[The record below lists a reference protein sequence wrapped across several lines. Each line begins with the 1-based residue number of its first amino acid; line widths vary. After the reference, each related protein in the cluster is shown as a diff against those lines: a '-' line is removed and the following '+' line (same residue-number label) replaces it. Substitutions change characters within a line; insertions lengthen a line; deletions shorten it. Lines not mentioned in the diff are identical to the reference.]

1 MCIDFYLLK
10 KSVSFSDKS
19 PRFLSRMYSLLP
31 CSLWICVT
39 FSELKLQGH
48 INLKVSSAH
57 WVIFR
62 IQESHCLL
70 VLWTPVRDW
79 WQCTSLDWMLDSSS
93 AQKTVNMAI
102 AWSMYFSFFIF
113 LSARWKCGINVE
125 EVIMPQSYFRHP

>member
-1 MCIDFYLLK
+1 MFIDFYLLK
-10 KSVSFSDKS
+10 KMFISDNS
-19 PRFLSRMYSLLP
+19 PRFFSRMCSLFP

-79 WQCTSLDWMLDSSS
+79 WQCTSLDWMRDSPS
-93 AQKTVNMAI
+93 AQKTVNMAM
-102 AWSMYFSFFIF
+102 AWSMCFSFFYFFKCTMEVWNKCRGSNHATVIF
-113 LSARWKCGINVE
+113 
-125 EVIMPQSYFRHP
+125 

>member
-10 KSVSFSDKS
+10 KMFISLTTHLGSALECALYSHVPFGSVSHFQDWSCKDNN
-19 PRFLSRMYSLLP
+19 F
-31 CSLWICVT
+31 
-39 FSELKLQGH
+39 
-48 INLKVSSAH
+48 KVSSAH

-70 VLWTPVRDW
+70 VLWTPVKDW
-79 WQCTSLDWMLDSSS
+79 WQRTSLDWIPDSPS
-93 AQKTVNMAI
+93 AQKTVNMAM

-125 EVIMPQSYFRHP
+125 EVITSQSYFRHP